1 MRTILIAAIVT
12 ILFIQ
17 GYAFIQLGSGE
28 YASGFGLYHS
38 VGGFVCFIVG
48 LVLYLYHGTR
58 KMGLGI
64 LAGSGLAIIAGL
76 TGCIVYPDRGPSF
89 LF

>member
-1 MRTILIAAIVT
+1 MRTSLIAAIVT
-12 ILFIQ
+12 LAFVQ
-17 GYAFIQLGSGE
+17 LYALIMLGSE
-28 YASGFGLYHS
+28 DYENGFSFYNCA
-38 VGGFVCFIVG
+38 GGFICLIIG

-58 KMGLGI
+58 KMGKGI

-76 TGCIVYPDRGPSF
+76 TGCIIYPNRGPSF